1 MKRITI
7 FASLLTSLFLSATA
21 VAQEDLTKEITVE
34 TDYTPH
40 ERKAKK
46 LNLLPAVSKP
56 PKTTGNISY
65 SEWSVPTDVPATAP
79 LMMPYGYMTS
89 HDFSHYRGYLDLAAG
104 SYANIAANAGYA
116 IVAKPETMLNIWLQ
130 HNSTWS
136 GRNRSENLPEDL
148 TEPLKQKFN
157 NNIIALDFSHRFHS
171 GTFSASAMCH
181 FDHFNYYG
189 GYGFVSYHTDNA
201 TGLNGDNILVPDY
214 HTNGWNSSDSMQT
227 VNEFAIALG
236 WRNNRSDDA
245 FKYSANII
253 FSHFGFSKSVNK
265 SIGNKGLGDNRF
277 ALSVSGETNHRS
289 DLNFGADARFE
300 YLGRNF
306 PELEHILG
314 APTPPE
320 YLKHTDGM
328 GLITISPFARYAKD
342 KLSAR
347 VGANVQFSM
356 SDGSSI
362 RISPNVSLSY
372 AASSAFAIEL
382 KATGGKSITTLSDI
396 YSQNRYLC
404 PISPLSNPYVPV
416 DAELSLR
423 IGPFTGF
430 YAKLLAGYGIF
441 KDMPLPLITP
451 YDLDD
456 YCTTYEP
463 SEIKGWKAGFELGY
477 RYNSL
482 VDARLGLTYSPQEL
496 DKGYFLGF
504 DRAKCVA
511 DFNVTITPIEKL
523 KVNLGY
529 QLRAKRSSAKSTNV
543 NDPTDASNQIST
555 VNLYDIGTVSNLS
568 LGASYQVTKMLS
580 VFASGSNLLGKKWDN
595 YYSLGAQGFTLM
607 AGASLVF

>member
-56 PKTTGNISY
+56 PKATGNISY

-157 NNIIALDFSHRFHS
+157 NNIIALDFSHRFRS
-171 GTFSASAMCH
+171 GTLSAEAMCH

-189 GYGFVSYHTDNA
+189 GYGLDSYHSENSP
-201 TGLNGDNILVPDY
+201 GLDGDIILVPDF

-236 WRNNRSDDA
+236 WRNNRSDDS
-245 FKYSANII
+245 FKYSANLL
-253 FSHFGFSKSVNK
+253 FSHFGFSKSVK
-265 SIGNKGLGDNRF
+265 MSCYNKGLSDNSF
-277 ALSVSGETNHRS
+277 VLSVSGETNHHS

-306 PELEHILG
+306 PDLG
-314 APTPPE
+314 YISGGPTPPE
-320 YLKHTDGM
+320 YLKHTDKM

-342 KLSAR
+342 NFSAR

-356 SDGSSI
+356 SDGPSV
-362 RISPNVSLSY
+362 RISPNVRLSY

-382 KATGGKSITTLSDI
+382 KATGGKSITTLSHL
-396 YSQNRYLC
+396 YSQNRYLS
-404 PISPLSNPYVPV
+404 PISPISNPYIPV

-430 YAKLLAGYGIF
+430 YAKVLAGYGIF
-441 KDMPLPLITP
+441 KDMPLPIISQYLYNHFHTI
-451 YDLDD
+451 
-456 YCTTYEP
+456 YEP
-463 SEIKGWKAGFELGY
+463 FEIKGWKAGIELGY
-477 RYNSL
+477 RYHSL
-482 VDARLGLTYSPQEL
+482 VDARLALTYSPQEL
-496 DKGYFLGF
+496 NKGYFLGF

-511 DFNVTITPIEKL
+511 DLNITVTPMEKL
-523 KVNLGY
+523 KVNIGY
-529 QLRAKRSSAKSTNV
+529 QLRAKRSSAQHITTIESPNSTK
-543 NDPTDASNQIST
+543 QIDSFE
-555 VNLYDIGTVSNLS
+555 LYDIGTVSNLS
-568 LGASYQVTKMLS
+568 LGASYQVTKMLG

>member
-7 FASLLTSLFLSATA
+7 FAALLTSLLLSATA

-46 LNLLPAVSKP
+46 LNLLPSVAKSQP
-56 PKTTGNISY
+56 TTGNISY

-89 HDFSHYRGYLDLAAG
+89 HDFSHSRGYLDFAAG

-116 IVAKPETMLNIWLQ
+116 LVAKPTTKLNLWFQ

-136 GRNRSENLPEDL
+136 GRNRSENLPKEL

-171 GTFSASAMCH
+171 GTFSAAAMCH

-189 GYGFVSYHTDNA
+189 GYGVESYYYE
-201 TGLNGDNILVPDY
+201 GDSGSDGDLIIVPKY
-214 HTNGWNSSDSMQT
+214 NTKGWNSPDSMQT

-236 WRNNRSDDA
+236 WRNNRSDDS
-245 FKYSANII
+245 FKYSANLL
-253 FSHFGFSKSVNK
+253 FSHFGFSKSVNM
-265 SIGNKGLGDNRF
+265 GQYNKGLSDNSF
-277 ALSVSGETNHRS
+277 VLSVSGETNHHS

-306 PELEHILG
+306 PDLG
-314 APTPPE
+314 YIYGGPTPPE
-320 YLKHTDGM
+320 YLKHTDKM

-342 KLSAR
+342 NFSAR

-356 SDGSSI
+356 SDGPSV
-362 RISPNVSLSY
+362 RISPNVRLSY

-382 KATGGKSITTLSDI
+382 KATGGKSITTLSNI
-396 YSQNRYLC
+396 YSQNRYLS

-416 DAELSLR
+416 DAELALR

-430 YAKLLAGYGIF
+430 YAKVLAGYGIF
-441 KDMPLPLITP
+441 KDMPLPTITRFK
-451 YDLDD
+451 LDD
-456 YCTTYEP
+456 FYTIYEP
-463 SEIKGWKAGFELGY
+463 FEIKGWKAGIELGY
-477 RYNSL
+477 RYHSL
-482 VDARLGLTYSPQEL
+482 VDTRLALTYSPQEL

-511 DFNVTITPIEKL
+511 DVNITATPIQKL

-529 QLRAKRSSAKSTNV
+529 QLRAKRSSAQ
-543 NDPTDASNQIST
+543 QIST
-555 VNLYDIGTVSNLS
+555 INSTGTPVYNGTLKLYDLGTVSNLS
-568 LGASYQVTKMLS
+568 LGASYQVTKMLG
-580 VFASGSNLLGKKWDN
+580 VFASGSNLLSKKWDN
-595 YYSLGAQGFTLM
+595 YYTMGAQGFTLM

>member
-136 GRNRSENLPEDL
+136 GHNRSENLPEDL

-214 HTNGWNSSDSMQT
+214 HTNGWNASDSMQT

-236 WRNNRSDDA
+236 WRNNRSDDS
-245 FKYSANII
+245 FKYSANLL
-253 FSHFGFSKSVNK
+253 FSHFGFSKSVNM
-265 SIGNKGLGDNRF
+265 SYYNKGLSDNSVV
-277 ALSVSGETNHRS
+277 LSVSGETNHHS

-306 PELEHILG
+306 PDLG
-314 APTPPE
+314 YISGGPTPPE
-320 YLKHTDGM
+320 YLKHTDKM

-342 KLSAR
+342 NFSAR

-356 SDGSSI
+356 SDGPSV
-362 RISPNVSLSY
+362 RISPNVRLSY

-382 KATGGKSITTLSDI
+382 KATGGKSITTLSHH
-396 YSQNRYLC
+396 YSQNRYLS
-404 PISPLSNPYVPV
+404 PISPLSNPYIPV

-430 YAKLLAGYGIF
+430 YAKVLAGYGIF
-441 KDMPLPLITP
+441 KDMPLPIISQYLYNHFHTI
-451 YDLDD
+451 
-456 YCTTYEP
+456 YEP
-463 SEIKGWKAGFELGY
+463 FEIKGWKAGIELGY
-477 RYNSL
+477 RYHSL
-482 VDARLGLTYSPQEL
+482 VDARLALTYSPQEL

-511 DFNVTITPIEKL
+511 DLNITVTPMEKL

-529 QLRAKRSSAKSTNV
+529 QLRAKRSSAQHITTIESPNSTQ
-543 NDPTDASNQIST
+543 QIDSFE
-555 VNLYDIGTVSNLS
+555 LYDIGTVSNLS
-568 LGASYQVTKMLS
+568 LGASYQVTKMLG

-607 AGASLVF
+607 AGASLMF

>member
-7 FASLLTSLFLSATA
+7 FASLLTSLLLSATA

-46 LNLLPAVSKP
+46 LNLLPAVAKSQP
-56 PKTTGNISY
+56 TTGNISY

-79 LMMPYGYMTS
+79 LMMPYDYMTS
-89 HDFSHYRGYLDLAAG
+89 HDFSHNRGYLDFAAG

-116 IVAKPETMLNIWLQ
+116 LIAKPETELKFWFQ
-130 HNSTWS
+130 HNSTWAC
-136 GRNRSENLPEDL
+136 RNRSENLPEEL

-157 NNIIALDFSHRFHS
+157 NNIIALDFSHRFPN
-171 GTFSASAMCH
+171 GTLSASAMCH

-189 GYGFVSYHTDNA
+189 GYGFDSYHTETA
-201 TGLNGDNILVPDY
+201 PGLEGDFILVPDY
-214 HTNGWNSSDSMQT
+214 HTNGWNSSDSMQS

-236 WRNNRSDDA
+236 WRSKRSDDS
-245 FKYSANII
+245 FKYSANLL

-265 SIGNKGLGDNRF
+265 SFYNKGLSDNSF
-277 ALSVSGETNHRS
+277 VLSVSGETNHRT

-306 PELEHILG
+306 PDLEHISG
-314 APTPPE
+314 GPTPPE
-320 YLKHTDGM
+320 YLKHTDEM
-328 GLITISPFARYAKD
+328 GLVTISPFARYAKD
-342 KLSAR
+342 NFSAR

-356 SDGSSI
+356 SDGPSV
-362 RISPNVSLSY
+362 RISPNVRLSY

-382 KATGGKSITTLSDI
+382 KATGGKSITTLSHL
-396 YSQNRYLC
+396 YSQNRYLS
-404 PISPLSNPYVPV
+404 PISPLSNPYIPV

-430 YAKLLAGYGIF
+430 YAKLIAGYGIF
-441 KDMPLPLITP
+441 KDMPLPTISQYWYNHFHTI
-451 YDLDD
+451 
-456 YCTTYEP
+456 YEP
-463 SEIKGWKAGFELGY
+463 FEIKGWKAGIELGY
-477 RYNSL
+477 RYHSL

>member
-7 FASLLTSLFLSATA
+7 FASLLTSLLLSATA
-21 VAQEDLTKEITVE
+21 VAQEDLTKEITIE

-46 LNLLPAVSKP
+46 LNLLPAVAKSQP
-56 PKTTGNISY
+56 TTGNISY

-89 HDFSHYRGYLDLAAG
+89 HDFSHNRGYLDFAAG
-104 SYANIAANAGYA
+104 SYTNIAANAGYA
-116 IVAKPETMLNIWLQ
+116 LVAKPTTKLNLRFQ

-136 GRNRSENLPEDL
+136 GRNRSENLPEEL

-171 GTFSASAMCH
+171 GTLSAEAMCH

-189 GYGFVSYHTDNA
+189 GYGFDSYHSEGA
-201 TGLNGDNILVPDY
+201 PGLEGDFILVPDY

-236 WRNNRSDDA
+236 WRNKRSDDS
-245 FKYSANII
+245 FKYSANLL
-253 FSHFGFSKSVNK
+253 FSHFGFSKSVNM
-265 SIGNKGLGDNRF
+265 SFYNKGLSDNSF
-277 ALSVSGETNHRS
+277 VLSVSGETNHRS

-306 PELEHILG
+306 PDLEHISG
-314 APTPPE
+314 GPTPPE
-320 YLKHTDGM
+320 YLKHTDEM
-328 GLITISPFARYAKD
+328 GLVTISPFARYAKD
-342 KLSAR
+342 NFSAR

-356 SDGSSI
+356 SDGPSV
-362 RISPNVSLSY
+362 RISPNVKLAYSASKSL
-372 AASSAFAIEL
+372 AVEL
-382 KATGGKSITTLSDI
+382 KATGGKSITSLSHL
-396 YSQNRYLC
+396 YSHNRYLS
-404 PISPLSNPYVPV
+404 PISPLSNPFVPL
-416 DAELSLR
+416 DAELALR

-430 YAKLLAGYGIF
+430 YAKLIAGYGIF
-441 KDMPLPLITP
+441 KDIPLPTISQYWYNHFHTI
-451 YDLDD
+451 
-456 YCTTYEP
+456 YEP
-463 SEIKGWKAGFELGY
+463 FEIKGWKAGIELGY
-477 RYNSL
+477 RYHSL